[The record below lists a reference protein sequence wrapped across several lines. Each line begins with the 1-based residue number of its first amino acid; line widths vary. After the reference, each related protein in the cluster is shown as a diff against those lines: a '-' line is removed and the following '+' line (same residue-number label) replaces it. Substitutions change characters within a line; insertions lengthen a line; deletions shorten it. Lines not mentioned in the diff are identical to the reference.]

1 MSRRSVCSFT
11 PFSTCTF
18 SPAGVSSIPEVFQ
31 YDLTALYTD
40 EIKVESQ
47 KSDSH
52 AVGIPM
58 GEKDGAAARGITR
71 ISSEGEVAV
80 RCVLLIATDGLFDM
94 MTNDTA
100 VATTFKHW
108 GNPAAAAA
116 EMIVETGER
125 VGECVCVQQSLT
137 ISILLCAVLHFGVQT

>member
-1 MSRRSVCSFT
+1 M
-11 PFSTCTF
+11 
-18 SPAGVSSIPEVFQ
+18 FQ
-31 YDLTALYTD
+31 YDLTALYSD
-40 EIKVESQ
+40 EIKVEST
-47 KSDSH
+47 KSDSQ

-58 GEKDGAAARGITR
+58 GGKDGPVVGITR

-100 VATTFKHW
+100 VSSAFKHW

-116 EMIVETGER
+116 EMIVETGE
-125 VGECVCVQQSLT
+125 
-137 ISILLCAVLHFGVQT
+137 